1 MCVII
6 ICIEKSPGLLRG
18 FLFDALTCDQLVVA
32 GYAGRPAAPLQ
43 VNTMAVNAG
52 AGIDGIIHQICPMVV
67 GHIDWTASPRK
78 RMKRCRAAKMA
89 VAARYV
95 GDPSYA
101 VLAVAF
107 KAGIN
112 TVIKGFNLVPR
123 KNPVFWMLPGITRER
138 VAV

>member
-1 MCVII
+1 
-6 ICIEKSPGLLRG
+6 
-18 FLFDALTCDQLVVA
+18 
-32 GYAGRPAAPLQ
+32 
-43 VNTMAVNAG
+43 MAVNAG

-138 VAV
+138 VAVRVATGRKRKQGQYCQQSTYRYVHYR